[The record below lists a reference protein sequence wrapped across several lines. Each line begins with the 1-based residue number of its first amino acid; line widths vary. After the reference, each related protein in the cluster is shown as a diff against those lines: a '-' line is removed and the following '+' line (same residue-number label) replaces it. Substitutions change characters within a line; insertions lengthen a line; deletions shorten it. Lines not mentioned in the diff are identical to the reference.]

1 MMKKIRKM
9 LRQQEGFTLV
19 ELMVAVVILGILAG
33 IGVQQYS
40 RLQETARKNAHQA
53 NIRIIRSAVEMHQ
66 ILKGEKLDGIS
77 DLVPEFLD
85 AVPDSPWGDGDEY
98 KLEVKE
104 EEGNAPVFTI
114 SLGQRDSYTWPNDE
128 SDDES

>member
-1 MMKKIRKM
+1 MMKKLRKM

-40 RLQETARKNAHQA
+40 RLQETARDNAHQA
-53 NIRIIRSAVEMHQ
+53 NIRIIRSAVEMYQ
-66 ILKGEKLDGIS
+66 ILEGKNPTGFD

-85 AVPDSPWGDGDEY
+85 AVPYSPWGGNDKYELSVEGQGGD
-98 KLEVKE
+98 
-104 EEGNAPVFTI
+104 AVFTI
-114 SLGQRDSYTWPNDE
+114 SLEGRDPYSWPNDE
-128 SDDES
+128 S

>member
-53 NIRIIRSAVEMHQ
+53 NIRIIRSAVEMYQ
-66 ILKGEKLDGIS
+66 ILEGDNPGDID

-85 AVPDSPWGDGDEY
+85 AVPDSPWGDGAEY
-98 KLEVKE
+98 ELSVN
-104 EEGNAPVFTI
+104 EEGVFTI
-114 SLGQRDSYTWPNDE
+114 SLGERDPYIWPNDE
-128 SDDES
+128 S

>member
-40 RLQETARKNAHQA
+40 RLQETARENAHQA
-53 NIRIIRSAVEMHQ
+53 NIRIIRSAVEMYQ
-66 ILKGEKLDGIS
+66 ILKGDNPKGFN

-85 AVPDSPWGDGDEY
+85 AVPDSPWGGEAKY
-98 KLEVKE
+98 ELGVKE
-104 EEGNAPVFTI
+104 EEGKAPVFTI
-114 SLGQRDSYTWPNDE
+114 SLGERDPYIW
-128 SDDES
+128 

>member
-1 MMKKIRKM
+1 MMKKLRKM

-53 NIRIIRSAVEMHQ
+53 NIRIIRSAVEMYQ
-66 ILKGEKLDGIS
+66 ILEGDNPGNID

-85 AVPDSPWGDGDEY
+85 AVPDSPWGGNDKYE
-98 KLEVKE
+98 LSV
-104 EEGNAPVFTI
+104 EEGVFTI
-114 SLGQRDSYTWPNDE
+114 SLENHDPSYSYTWPNDE
-128 SDDES
+128 S